1 MSRRS
6 GALRAVPFVLFMVV
20 VSVVLLWVLN
30 QLASGATERT
40 RQAAE
45 IEALQAG
52 LDEAN
57 ARLEASGERPVS
69 PPPIDE
75 PTEPRPSQV
84 ILGQPGDDGE
94 PGPPG
99 PRGPQGR
106 TGPPG
111 EQGPRGPLGPE
122 GEPGAPG
129 SEGPAGPAG
138 PAGPPGDAG
147 PPGPPGVK
155 GDPGEPGPRGP
166 QGAAGTALPGTYSC
180 PEGQFVTA
188 LTIANDGVVTLTC
201 ADLIT
206 P

>member
-1 MSRRS
+1 MRGFKLMSW
-6 GALRAVPFVLFMVV
+6 
-20 VSVVLLWVLN
+20 VVLAAMILLILVMLTIVIHR
-30 QLASGATERT
+30 LDTGASERDQ
-40 RQAAE
+40 QAAE
-45 IEALQAG
+45 ISALRAG

-75 PTEPRPSQV
+75 PTEPRPPQV

-111 EQGPRGPLGPE
+111 EQGPRGPLGPD

-129 SEGPAGPAG
+129 
-138 PAGPPGDAG
+138 PPG
-147 PPGPPGVK
+147 PPGPAGTPGVK